1 MNTRL
6 LKSIATLSGAVIG
19 AGIFGIPYVF
29 SQAGFFTG
37 LVNLL
42 FLGLVFLIVNLYV
55 GEISLRTKG
64 KHQLVGYAEKY
75 LGKKGK
81 TIMLITGMI
90 AVYGAMVA
98 YATAEGEIFA
108 ALFGVNSLIAS
119 LAFIAVM
126 IYIVYQGISSVTKWE
141 LFLNAGII
149 IIALIM
155 FVLCLFNIDPSNLTG
170 FSLSKIFIPYGVIMF
185 AFLGMEAIPD
195 LRETLNSHKKLLR
208 KSIIYGSLIPLAI
221 YLLFTIGVLGVTGTS
236 TSEVATLELGAQ
248 LGTSALYLGNIFA
261 IFAMA
266 TSFLVMALALFWV
279 YNIDYKIKPLTTS
292 LLVFIPT
299 IVLTII
305 KPGSFIQLLAI
316 SGAIAGGIQGI
327 MIILMHR
334 KAKIIGKRKPE
345 YEIKSYLI
353 LDIIISLVFILGVFF
368 TLFYLF

>member
-1 MNTRL
+1 MNTRI

-37 LVNLL
+37 LINLI
-42 FLGLVFLIVNLYV
+42 FLGLVFLMVNLYV

-81 TIMLITGMI
+81 TLMLITGMI
-90 AVYGAMVA
+90 AVYGALVA
-98 YATAEGEIFA
+98 YATAEGDILSS
-108 ALFGVNSLIAS
+108 LFGVNSLIAS
-119 LAFIAVM
+119 LIFIALM
-126 IYIVYQGISSVTKWE
+126 IYIVYHGINSVTKWE
-141 LFLNAGII
+141 LFLNAGIF
-149 IIALIM
+149 IIAIVM
-155 FVLCLFNIDPSNLTG
+155 FILCFFQIEPSNLTG
-170 FSLSKIFIPYGVIMF
+170 FSVSKIFVPYGVIMF

-195 LRETLNSHKKLLR
+195 LRETLNRHKKELK
-208 KSIIYGSLIPLAI
+208 KSIIYGSLVPLVI
-221 YLLFTIGVLGVTGTS
+221 YLIFTIGVVGVTGAN

-248 LGTSALYLGNIFA
+248 LGNMALYLGNIFA

-279 YNIDYKIKPLTTS
+279 YNIDYKIKPFKTA
-292 LLVFIPT
+292 LLVFVPT
-299 IVLTII
+299 IILTII

-334 KAKIIGKRKPE
+334 KSKLIGQRKPE
-345 YEIKSYLI
+345 YEIKSHFI
-353 LDIIISLVFILGVFF
+353 LDLIISIVFISGVFF
-368 TLFYLF
+368 TIYLLI